1 MPACSFNVRGL
12 VQGVGFRYFA
22 LRQAQA
28 LGLRGWVRNLPDG
41 SVEVV
46 AEGPDADLDVL
57 EARLREGPVS
67 SHVRAVERSPHPA
80 TRERAFGIQ

>member
-1 MPACSFNVRGL
+1 MTAYHYLVRGL

-41 SVEVV
+41 AVEVV
-46 AEGPDADLDVL
+46 AEGADADLTEL
-57 EARLREGPVS
+57 EARLREGPLA
-67 SHVRAVERSPHPA
+67 SHVAAVERSPHPP
-80 TRERAFGIQ
+80 TRERAFRIQ